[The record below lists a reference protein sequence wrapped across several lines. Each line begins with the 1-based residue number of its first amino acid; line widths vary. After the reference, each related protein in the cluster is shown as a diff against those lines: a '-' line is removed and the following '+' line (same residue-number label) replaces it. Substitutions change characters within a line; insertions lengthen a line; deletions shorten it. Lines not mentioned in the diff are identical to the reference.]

1 MTRRVLYVQ
10 YTNPAG
16 YPPLEHSAWLLAE
29 AGFDVRFFGTDAL
42 GDSLKLRPHP
52 RIRTQLA
59 AFRKRG
65 ALQKAHYIWFSLRAF
80 ATALL
85 WRPSWIY
92 ASDPLSCP
100 PALLISWLPGSHV
113 IYHEHDSP
121 SRELARGGAGT
132 SFMRL
137 VMRARRALAERCV
150 ACVLPN
156 DARARAFREDTGV
169 VNVLTVWNCPMRDER
184 ISTSRA
190 VRAGELSV
198 FYHGSIVPARLP
210 ETVIAAIA
218 QLPSGVSLT
227 FAGYET
233 AGHPGYVG
241 QLLAKAAELG
251 VADRVRHIGTVPT
264 RQQLLRDCAASDVGL
279 ALMPVESSDIN
290 EQTMVGASNKPFDYL
305 ACGLPLLVTD
315 LSDWTS
321 TYVEAGFGR
330 SCDPRSAPSIAA
342 SLRWFLEHP
351 AERIAMGDRGRE
363 KILSDWNYEKAFEPV
378 VARVLASGVDWAQP
392 VPSVDPIR

>member
-1 MTRRVLYVQ
+1 MTRRALYVQ

-16 YPPLEHSAWLLAE
+16 YPPLEHSALLLAE
-29 AGFDVRFFGTDAL
+29 AGVDVRFFGTDAL
-42 GDSLKLRPHP
+42 GDSLELRPHP
-52 RIRTQLA
+52 KIRTHLI
-59 AFRKRG
+59 AFQYRG
-65 ALQKAHYIWFSLRAF
+65 ALQKVHYIWFSLRALV
-80 ATALL
+80 TALV

-100 PALLISWLPGSHV
+100 PALLMSWLPGSHL

-121 SRELARGGAGT
+121 SREVARGGAGT

-137 VMRARRALAERCV
+137 VMRARRALAQRCE

-156 DARARAFREDTGV
+156 DQRARAFKDDTGAA
-169 VNVLTVWNCPMRDER
+169 NVLTVWNCPRSDER
-184 ISTSRA
+184 IAASRA
-190 VRAGELSV
+190 VQPDELKV

-233 AGHPGYVG
+233 AGHPGYVAR
-241 QLLAKAAELG
+241 LLASAAALG
-251 VADRVRHIGTVPT
+251 IADRVRYIGTVPT
-264 RQQLLRDCAASDVGL
+264 RQQLLRDCSAGDVGL
-279 ALMPVESSDIN
+279 ALMPVDSTDIN

-305 ACGLPLLVTD
+305 ARGLPLLVTE
-315 LSDWTS
+315 LPDWTS
-321 TYVEAGFGR
+321 TYVAAGFGR
-330 SCDPRSAPSIAA
+330 SCDPRSPSSIAA

-351 AERIAMGDRGRE
+351 DERVAMGDRGRD
-363 KILSDWNYEKAFEPV
+363 KILSDWNYEKTFQPV
-378 VARVLASGVDWAQP
+378 LERVLASGVDVAQS